1 MMLMVTTGNLSVAAL
16 MMVSETLGELNIVL
30 GTDGES
36 DTLGDI
42 SVVEFIIVS
51 QSVSQ
56 LMKVSE
62 TQRQRLHPT
71 GTDDDK

>member
-1 MMLMVTTGNLSVAAL
+1 MMLMVTTGNLSEAAL

-51 QSVSQ
+51 Q
-56 LMKVSE
+56 
-62 TQRQRLHPT
+62 
-71 GTDDDK
+71 